1 MSTLQQACRCI
12 SKLHGYN
19 SIMHKYLYFLILTLL
34 LSACGGGGGGG
45 DTISEANQNTAPDF
59 IGIIDYAVDEN
70 TMDIATFQATDA
82 EGDNITYSI
91 SGDDASLLSIGGSS
105 GILAFQSSPDFE
117 SPQDADQDNIYGV
130 TVSASDG
137 QLTSSLGIIIT
148 VNDVV
153 EGLGGVN
160 MLLMGNSF
168 FRPYA
173 QRLSGLALDAEFLEH
188 RDTEVFRG
196 GVYGTP
202 IGLWKNEDTNTEIKQ
217 ILDGGNID
225 MLGMTGYYNEDDPT
239 SGFSEWI
246 EYALQKNPNV
256 KIFISIPPIDFPAD
270 WQQTAED
277 AGLNNIRELY
287 EFFVNDHTHKTVI
300 DQLREMYP
308 STVIFSIP
316 TGWATFDLEE
326 MHQNDLLLDDIS
338 LFGSFERAIF
348 TDAKGHQ
355 GEVVVTTGALIWL
368 NALYGVQLRTN
379 DFDTGFNTDLHTI
392 AEEIMDNHNSDY
404 KQQ

>member
-1 MSTLQQACRCI
+1 
-12 SKLHGYN
+12 
-19 SIMHKYLYFLILTLL
+19 MHKHLYILIFL
-34 LSACGGGGGGG
+34 LSACGGGGGSPVS
-45 DTISEANQNTAPDF
+45 DINQNTAPE
-59 IGIIDYAVDEN
+59 ITGISDYAIDEN
-70 TMDIATFQATDA
+70 SSDVATFQATDA

-91 SGDDASLLSIGGSS
+91 SGDDASLLSIESSS
-105 GILAFQSSPDFE
+105 GVLSFQSSPDFE
-117 SPQDADQDNIYGV
+117 NPRDSNIDNIYQV
-130 TVSASDG
+130 TIVASDG
-137 QLTSSLGIIIT
+137 QLSTSLGTTIS
-148 VNDVV
+148 VNDVL
-153 EGLGGVN
+153 EGLGGQN

-225 MLGMTGYYNEDDPT
+225 MLGMTGYYNEGNPT

-368 NALYGVQLRTN
+368 SSIYGVHLRNN
-379 DFDTGFNTDLHTI
+379 DFDTGFNTDLHTV
-392 AEEIMDNHNSDY
+392 AEEIVVNHDPEYINNP
-404 KQQ
+404 

>member
-1 MSTLQQACRCI
+1 
-12 SKLHGYN
+12 
-19 SIMHKYLYFLILTLL
+19 MHKHLYILIFL
-34 LSACGGGGGGG
+34 LSACGGGGGSPVS
-45 DTISEANQNTAPDF
+45 DINQNAAPE
-59 IGIIDYAVDEN
+59 ITGISDYAIDEN
-70 TMDIATFQATDA
+70 SSDVATFQATDA

-91 SGDDASLLSIGGSS
+91 SGDDASLLSIESSS
-105 GILAFQSSPDFE
+105 GVLSFQSSPDFE
-117 SPQDADQDNIYGV
+117 NPRDSDIDNIYQV
-130 TVSASDG
+130 TIVASDG
-137 QLTSSLGIIIT
+137 QLSTSLGITIS
-148 VNDVV
+148 VNDVL
-153 EGLGGVN
+153 EGLGGQN

-188 RDTEVFRG
+188 RDSEVFRG

-217 ILDGGNID
+217 ILDDGNID

-368 NALYGVQLRTN
+368 SSIYGVHLRNN
-379 DFDTGFNTDLHTI
+379 DFDTGFNTDLHTV
-392 AEEIMDNHNSDY
+392 AEEIVVNHDPEYINNP
-404 KQQ
+404 

>member
-1 MSTLQQACRCI
+1 
-12 SKLHGYN
+12 
-19 SIMHKYLYFLILTLL
+19 MHKHLYILIFL
-34 LSACGGGGGGG
+34 LSACGGGGGSPVS
-45 DTISEANQNTAPDF
+45 DINQNTAPE
-59 IGIIDYAVDEN
+59 ITGISDYAIDEN
-70 TMDIATFQATDA
+70 SSDVATFQATDA

-91 SGDDASLLSIGGSS
+91 SGDDASLLSIESSS
-105 GILAFQSSPDFE
+105 GVLSFQSSPDFE
-117 SPQDADQDNIYGV
+117 NPRDSNIDNIYQV
-130 TVSASDG
+130 TIVASDG
-137 QLTSSLGIIIT
+137 QLSTSLGTTIS
-148 VNDVV
+148 VNDVF
-153 EGLGGVN
+153 EGLGGQN

-202 IGLWKNEDTNTEIKQ
+202 IELWKNEDTNTEIKQ

-225 MLGMTGYYNEDDPT
+225 MLGMTSNYNEDDPT

-368 NALYGVQLRTN
+368 SSIYGVHLRNN
-379 DFDTGFNTDLHTI
+379 DFDTGFNTDLHTV
-392 AEEIMDNHNSDY
+392 AEEIVVNHDPEYINNP
-404 KQQ
+404 

>member
-1 MSTLQQACRCI
+1 
-12 SKLHGYN
+12 
-19 SIMHKYLYFLILTLL
+19 MHKHLYILILL
-34 LSACGGGGGGG
+34 LSACGGGGGSPVS
-45 DTISEANQNTAPDF
+45 DINQNTAPE
-59 IGIIDYAVDEN
+59 ITGISDYAIDEN
-70 TMDIATFQATDA
+70 SSDVATFQATDA

-91 SGDDASLLSIGGSS
+91 SGDDASLLSIESSS
-105 GILAFQSSPDFE
+105 GVLSFQSSPDFE
-117 SPQDADQDNIYGV
+117 NPRDSNIDNIYQV
-130 TVSASDG
+130 TIVASDG
-137 QLTSSLGIIIT
+137 QLSTSLGTTIS
-148 VNDVV
+148 VNDVL
-153 EGLGGVN
+153 EGLGGQN

-202 IGLWKNEDTNTEIKQ
+202 IELWKNEDTNTEIKQ

-225 MLGMTGYYNEDDPT
+225 MLGMTSNYNEDDPT

-368 NALYGVQLRTN
+368 SSIYGVHLRNN
-379 DFDTGFNTDLHTI
+379 DFDTGFNTDLHTV
-392 AEEIMDNHNSDY
+392 AEEIVVNHDPEYINNP
-404 KQQ
+404 

>member
-1 MSTLQQACRCI
+1 
-12 SKLHGYN
+12 
-19 SIMHKYLYFLILTLL
+19 MHKHLYILIFL
-34 LSACGGGGGGG
+34 LSACGGGGGSPVS
-45 DTISEANQNTAPDF
+45 DINQNTAPE
-59 IGIIDYAVDEN
+59 ITGISDYAIDEN
-70 TMDIATFQATDA
+70 SSDVATFQATDA

-91 SGDDASLLSIGGSS
+91 SGDDASLLSIESSS
-105 GILAFQSSPDFE
+105 GVLSFQSSPDFE
-117 SPQDADQDNIYGV
+117 NPRDSNIDNIYQV
-130 TVSASDG
+130 TIVASDG
-137 QLTSSLGIIIT
+137 QLSTSLGTTIS
-148 VNDVV
+148 VNDVF
-153 EGLGGVN
+153 EGLGGQN

-368 NALYGVQLRTN
+368 SSIYGVHLRNN
-379 DFDTGFNTDLHTI
+379 DFDTGFNTDLHTV
-392 AEEIMDNHNSDY
+392 AEEIVVNHDPEYINY
-404 KQQ
+404 P

>member
-1 MSTLQQACRCI
+1 
-12 SKLHGYN
+12 
-19 SIMHKYLYFLILTLL
+19 MHKHLYILIFL
-34 LSACGGGGGGG
+34 LSACGGGGGSPVS
-45 DTISEANQNTAPDF
+45 DINQNTAPE
-59 IGIIDYAVDEN
+59 ITGISDYAIDEN
-70 TMDIATFQATDA
+70 SSDVATFQATDA

-91 SGDDASLLSIGGSS
+91 SGDDASLLSIESSS
-105 GILAFQSSPDFE
+105 GVLSFQSSPDFE
-117 SPQDADQDNIYGV
+117 NPRDSNIDNIYQV
-130 TVSASDG
+130 TIVASDG
-137 QLTSSLGIIIT
+137 QLSTSLGTTIS
-148 VNDVV
+148 VNDVL
-153 EGLGGVN
+153 EGLGGQN

-202 IGLWKNEDTNTEIKQ
+202 IELWKNEDTNTEIKQ

-256 KIFISIPPIDFPAD
+256 KIFISIPPIGFPAD

-368 NALYGVQLRTN
+368 SSIYGVHLRNN
-379 DFDTGFNTDLHTI
+379 DFDTGFNTDLHTV
-392 AEEIMDNHNSDY
+392 AEEIVVNHDPEYINNP
-404 KQQ
+404 

>member
-1 MSTLQQACRCI
+1 
-12 SKLHGYN
+12 
-19 SIMHKYLYFLILTLL
+19 MHKHLYILIFL
-34 LSACGGGGGGG
+34 LSACGGGGGSPVS
-45 DTISEANQNTAPDF
+45 DINQNTAPE
-59 IGIIDYAVDEN
+59 ITGISDYAIDEN
-70 TMDIATFQATDA
+70 SSDVATFKATDA

-91 SGDDASLLSIGGSS
+91 SGDDASLLSIESSS
-105 GILAFQSSPDFE
+105 GVLLFQSSPDFE
-117 SPQDADQDNIYGV
+117 TPRDSNIDNIYQV
-130 TVSASDG
+130 TIVASDG
-137 QLTSSLGIIIT
+137 QLSTSLGITIS
-148 VNDVV
+148 VNDVL
-153 EGLGGVN
+153 EGLGGQN

-168 FRPYA
+168 FIPYA

-368 NALYGVQLRTN
+368 SSIYGVHLRNN
-379 DFDTGFNTDLHTI
+379 DFDTGFNTDLHTV
-392 AEEIMDNHNSDY
+392 AEEIVVNHDPEYINNP
-404 KQQ
+404 

>member
-1 MSTLQQACRCI
+1 
-12 SKLHGYN
+12 
-19 SIMHKYLYFLILTLL
+19 MHKNSYILILL
-34 LSACGGGGGGG
+34 LSACGGGGGSPVS
-45 DTISEANQNTAPDF
+45 DINQNTAPE
-59 IGIIDYAVDEN
+59 ITGISDYAIDEN
-70 TMDIATFQATDA
+70 SSDVATFQATDA

-91 SGDDASLLSIGGSS
+91 SGDDASLLSIESSS
-105 GILAFQSSPDFE
+105 GILSFQSSPDFDN
-117 SPQDADQDNIYGV
+117 PQDSNIDNIYQV
-130 TVSASDG
+130 TIVASDG
-137 QLTSSLGIIIT
+137 QLSTSLGITIS
-148 VNDVV
+148 VNDVL
-153 EGLGGVN
+153 EGLGGQN

-173 QRLSGLALDAEFLEH
+173 QRLSELALDAEFLEH
-188 RDTEVFRG
+188 RDTGVFRG
-196 GVYGTP
+196 GVNGTP
-202 IGLWKNEDTNTEIKQ
+202 IGLWNNEDTNTEIKQ

-225 MLGMTGYYNEDDPT
+225 MLGMTGYYNEGNPT

-256 KIFISIPPIDFPAD
+256 KIFVSIPPLDFPAD

-368 NALYGVQLRTN
+368 SSIYGVHLRNN
-379 DFDTGFNTDLHTI
+379 DFDTGFNTDLHTV
-392 AEEIMDNHNSDY
+392 AEEIVVNHDPEYINNF
-404 KQQ
+404 

>member
-1 MSTLQQACRCI
+1 
-12 SKLHGYN
+12 
-19 SIMHKYLYFLILTLL
+19 MHKNLYILISILL
-34 LSACGGGGGGG
+34 LSACGGGGG

-59 IGIIDYAVDEN
+59 TGIIDYAVDEN
-70 TMDIATFQATDA
+70 TLDIATFQATDA

-117 SPQDADQDNIYGV
+117 SPQDADQDNIYSV

-173 QRLSGLALDAEFLEH
+173 ERFSELALDADFLEH
-188 RDTEVFRG
+188 RDTIVMRG

-202 IGLWKNEDTNTEIKQ
+202 IGLWTTEDTNTEIKQ
-217 ILDGGNID
+217 ILDSGNID
-225 MLGMTGYYNEDDPT
+225 ILGMTWYFNENNPT

-246 EYALQKNPNV
+246 EYALQNNPSI
-256 KIFISIPPIDFPAD
+256 KIFVHIPPIDFPAD

-277 AGLNNIRELY
+277 YGYNNIRDLY
-287 EFFVNDHTHKTVI
+287 GYLVSDLTHKSVI
-300 DQLREMYP
+300 DQLREIYP
-308 STVIFSIP
+308 STEIFTLP
-316 TGWATFDLEE
+316 TGWATFDLVDQYE
-326 MHQNDLLLDDIS
+326 NNLLLDDIS
-338 LFGSFERAIF
+338 LFGSYDDSIF
-348 TDAKGHQ
+348 RDTKGHQ
-355 GEVVVTTGALIWL
+355 GKIVVNTGALIWL
-368 NALYGVQLRTN
+368 NGLYGVNLRTN
-379 DFDTGFNTDLHTI
+379 DSDTGFNTDLHTI
-392 AEEIMDNHNSDY
+392 AENIMDLHDQNY

>member
-1 MSTLQQACRCI
+1 MQRTHKHLYI
-12 SKLHGYN
+12 S
-19 SIMHKYLYFLILTLL
+19 ILL

-45 DTISEANQNTAPDF
+45 SPVSDINQNTAPE
-59 IGIIDYAVDEN
+59 ITGISDYAIDEN
-70 TMDIATFQATDA
+70 SSDVATFQATDA

-91 SGDDASLLSIGGSS
+91 SGDDASLLSIESSS
-105 GILAFQSSPDFE
+105 GVLSFQSSPDFDNPRD
-117 SPQDADQDNIYGV
+117 SNIDNIYQV
-130 TVSASDG
+130 TIVASDG
-137 QLTSSLGIIIT
+137 QLSTSLGTTIS
-148 VNDVV
+148 VNDVL
-153 EGLGGVN
+153 EGLGGQN

-246 EYALQKNPNV
+246 DYAVQKNPNI

-270 WQQTAED
+270 WQQRAED
-277 AGLNNIRELY
+277 AGFNNIRELY
-287 EFFVNDHTHKTVI
+287 EFFVSDHTHTIII

>member
-1 MSTLQQACRCI
+1 
-12 SKLHGYN
+12 
-19 SIMHKYLYFLILTLL
+19 MHKHLYILIFL
-34 LSACGGGGGGG
+34 LSACGGGGGSPVS
-45 DTISEANQNTAPDF
+45 DINQNTAPE
-59 IGIIDYAVDEN
+59 ITGISDYAIDEN
-70 TMDIATFQATDA
+70 SSDVATFQATDA

-91 SGDDASLLSIGGSS
+91 SGDDASLLSIESSS
-105 GILAFQSSPDFE
+105 GVLSFQSSPDFE
-117 SPQDADQDNIYGV
+117 NPRDSNIDNIYQV
-130 TVSASDG
+130 TIVASDG
-137 QLTSSLGIIIT
+137 QLSTSLGTTIS
-148 VNDVV
+148 VNDVL
-153 EGLGGVN
+153 EGLGGQN

-368 NALYGVQLRTN
+368 SSIYGVHLRNN
-379 DFDTGFNTDLHTI
+379 DFDTGFNTDLHTV
-392 AEEIMDNHNSDY
+392 AEEIVVNHDPEYINY
-404 KQQ
+404 P

>member
-1 MSTLQQACRCI
+1 
-12 SKLHGYN
+12 
-19 SIMHKYLYFLILTLL
+19 MHKHLYILIFL
-34 LSACGGGGGGG
+34 LSACGGGGGSPVS
-45 DTISEANQNTAPDF
+45 DINQNTAPE
-59 IGIIDYAVDEN
+59 ITGISDYAIDEN
-70 TMDIATFQATDA
+70 SSDVATFQATDA

-91 SGDDASLLSIGGSS
+91 SGDDASLLSIESSS
-105 GILAFQSSPDFE
+105 GVLSFQSSPDFE
-117 SPQDADQDNIYGV
+117 NPRDSNIDNIYQV
-130 TVSASDG
+130 TIVASDG
-137 QLTSSLGIIIT
+137 QLSTSLGTTIS
-148 VNDVV
+148 VNDVL
-153 EGLGGVN
+153 EGLGGQN

-202 IGLWKNEDTNTEIKQ
+202 IELWKNEDTNTEIKQ

-368 NALYGVQLRTN
+368 SSIYGVHLRNN
-379 DFDTGFNTDLHTI
+379 DFDTGFNTDLHTV
-392 AEEIMDNHNSDY
+392 AEEIVVNHDPEYINNP
-404 KQQ
+404 